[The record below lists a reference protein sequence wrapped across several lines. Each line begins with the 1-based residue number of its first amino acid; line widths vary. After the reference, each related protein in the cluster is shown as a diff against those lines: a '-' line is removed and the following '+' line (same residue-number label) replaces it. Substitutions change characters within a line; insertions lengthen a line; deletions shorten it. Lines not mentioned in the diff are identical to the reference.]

1 MWIMLVGQ
9 IIIIAIDTVW
19 FLAIGLPALVL
30 FFLLMLLY
38 GRAARNLHRLEAIS
52 RSPVLSHFSET
63 VTGAGLSTIRA
74 YHLEDDWRKKFEDLN
89 DLWSVRFIVFSEGKK
104 WATLWASVIST
115 IFMVGVIVI
124 GWNSMSATKLAVAI
138 SASMSFAN
146 LGVMIVQMQVD
157 LQSRMTSYDRIRFYS
172 SNLPQEVKR
181 SEENPVDPDNNW
193 PDTGRIEF
201 DKVTFRY
208 RSGLPYVLKGVSF
221 DLKGGEKIGVCGR
234 TGAGKSSLLFAL
246 FRLVE
251 LDPKLQPKMIDLA
264 TGFLVENDPNEEPN
278 KGRVLIDGID
288 ISKVDLSK
296 VRRSIAII
304 PQDPTL
310 FTGTLRYNLD
320 IGGKYQNDDGRLW
333 EVLGMVEMRDVVA
346 SLPLGL
352 DTQVAEGGS
361 NFSAG
366 QRQLICF
373 GRAILNN
380 CRIVVMDEATASV
393 DVETDAKIQR
403 TIREQFVDQTVFV
416 IAHRLNTIMNSD
428 RIMVMADGNVAEI
441 DTPENLKNNQDSAF
455 NGLIRSLD
463 QGGEE

>member
-1 MWIMLVGQ
+1 MTGV
-9 IIIIAIDTVW
+9 
-19 FLAIGLPALVL
+19 VL
-30 FFLLMLLY
+30 
-38 GRAARNLHRLEAIS
+38 
-52 RSPVLSHFSET
+52 
-63 VTGAGLSTIRA
+63 
-74 YHLEDDWRKKFEDLN
+74 
-89 DLWSVRFIVFSEGKK
+89 
-104 WATLWASVIST
+104 
-115 IFMVGVIVI
+115 I
-124 GWNSMSATKLAVAI
+124 GWNSMSASKLAVAI
-138 SASMSFAN
+138 SASMTFSN
-146 LGVMIVQMQVD
+146 LGVMVVQMQVD

-172 SNLPQEVKR
+172 LNLPQEVKR
-181 SEENPVDPDNNW
+181 SNINPIDPPQDWPSKGQIQFDN
-193 PDTGRIEF
+193 
-201 DKVTFRY
+201 VTFRY
-208 RSGLPYVLKGVSF
+208 RSGLPFVLKNVSF
-221 DLKGGEKIGVCGR
+221 DLLGGEKIGVCGR

-264 TGFLVENDPNEEPN
+264 TGFLVENDKTEDPN

-288 ISKVDLSK
+288 ISKVDLSR

-310 FTGTLRYNLD
+310 FTGTIRYNLD
-320 IGGKYQNDDGRLW
+320 LAGKCGDNDIW
-333 EVLGMVEMRDVVA
+333 KVLGMVEMREIVA

-403 TIREQFVDQTVFV
+403 TIREQFVEQTVFV

-428 RIMVMADGNVAEI
+428 RIMVMADGNVSEI
-441 DTPENLKNNQDSAF
+441 DTPENLKQNPKSAL
-455 NGLIRSLD
+455 NALIQSLSHD
-463 QGGEE
+463 EEQ

>member
-1 MWIMLVGQ
+1 YDRMMSFCS
-9 IIIIAIDTVW
+9 ATT
-19 FLAIGLPALVL
+19 
-30 FFLLMLLY
+30 LY
-38 GRAARNLHRLEAIS
+38 ASAIS
-52 RSPVLSHFSET
+52 SVVMTGVVL
-63 VTGAGLSTIRA
+63 
-74 YHLEDDWRKKFEDLN
+74 
-89 DLWSVRFIVFSEGKK
+89 
-104 WATLWASVIST
+104 
-115 IFMVGVIVI
+115 I
-124 GWNSMSATKLAVAI
+124 GWNSMSASKLAVAI
-138 SASMSFAN
+138 SASMTFSN

-181 SEENPVDPDNNW
+181 SNIDPINPPNDW
-193 PDTGRIEF
+193 PAVGRIQF
-201 DKVTFRY
+201 NNVTFRY
-208 RSGLPYVLKGVSF
+208 RSGLPFVLKDVSF

-264 TGFLVENDPNEEPN
+264 TGFLVENDKTEEPN

-288 ISKVDLSK
+288 ISKVDLSR

-320 IGGKYQNDDGRLW
+320 IAGKCGDNEIW
-333 EVLGMVEMRDVVA
+333 KVLSMVEMRDVVA
-346 SLPLGL
+346 GLPFGL
-352 DTQVAEGGS
+352 DTQIAEGGS
-361 NFSAG
+361 NFSTG

-403 TIREQFVDQTVFV
+403 TIREQFVDKTVFV

-428 RIMVMADGNVAEI
+428 RIMVMSDGKVQEI
-441 DTPENLKNNQDSAF
+441 DTPDKLLADKNSAF
-455 NGLIRSLD
+455 NALLKSLTN
-463 QGGEE
+463 